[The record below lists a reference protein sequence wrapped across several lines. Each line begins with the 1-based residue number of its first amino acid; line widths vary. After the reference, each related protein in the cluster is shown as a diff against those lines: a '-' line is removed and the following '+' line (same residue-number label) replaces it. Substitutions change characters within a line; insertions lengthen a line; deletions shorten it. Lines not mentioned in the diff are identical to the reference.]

1 MLLYSFDDSV
11 NIFKYINVRKTQDGK
26 SQHLKILISFQILLD
41 PIIFIMLST
50 IYFQNELCLW
60 TIKVHD
66 VIPDIFLPVELTI
79 ADLLSSD
86 LRPDELLGVGR
97 IASQIPGERFKFS
110 VERQQ
115 SENPPSPSF
124 RKGGN

>member
-26 SQHLKILISFQILLD
+26 SQPLKILISFQILLD

>member
-26 SQHLKILISFQILLD
+26 TQPLKILISFQIFLD
-41 PIIFIMLST
+41 SIIFIMLST

>member
-26 SQHLKILISFQILLD
+26 SQPLKILISFQILLD

-66 VIPDIFLPVELTI
+66 VIPNIFLPVELTI

>member
-11 NIFKYINVRKTQDGK
+11 NIFKYINVRKTQDSK
-26 SQHLKILISFQILLD
+26 TQRLKILISFQILLD
-41 PIIFIMLST
+41 SIIFIMLST
-50 IYFQNELCLW
+50 IYFHNELRLW

-86 LRPDELLGVGR
+86 LRPDELLGIGH
-97 IASQIPGERFKFS
+97 IASQTPGKRFKFS

-115 SENPPSPSF
+115 LENPPSPSF